1 MTTDTIAAVATAL
14 SNSGIGIIRV
24 SGNDAVPIVNTLF
37 KNKKRQ
43 PLLEKMNAEYVRLY
57 GHPLD
62 IRDNL
67 SIDNFLYIIQHA
79 QLVITND
86 TGPMHFAISFHTPVI
101 AIFGPTPPNY
111 AVDKNRSPSLIAMRA
126 KAVCPGSNKCTIFNS
141 MDKERA
147 EEIRQICNKKN
158 QICTDMITVESVTCV
173 AQRVLSASCF
183 SIS

>member
-1 MTTDTIAAVATAL
+1 MA
-14 SNSGIGIIRV
+14 NGK
-24 SGNDAVPIVNTLF
+24 
-37 KNKKRQ
+37 KN
-43 PLLEKMNAEYVRLY
+43 
-57 GHPLD
+57 
-62 IRDNL
+62 
-67 SIDNFLYIIQHA
+67 
-79 QLVITND
+79 ND